1 MPVLPSPKLLL
12 FFVSLSFS
20 KTKRAKA
27 LQIFVEHV
35 ESYSIFFHVK
45 RAQLQNTV
53 LGLYSYYERCA
64 GFVHVIHHVTP
75 PLHHLIVFI

>member
-35 ESYSIFFHVK
+35 ESYSIFFS
-45 RAQLQNTV
+45 V
-53 LGLYSYYERCA
+53 LKQPGYRIQCWDCSRNMKDVLVLSM
-64 GFVHVIHHVTP
+64 
-75 PLHHLIVFI
+75 